1 MALLGTCHYL
11 CRSGGGGGQSYFRLA
26 RGGGLNVFIKEF
38 SGVSSLIVRYIL
50 RGVHWP
56 RWVKQLNSRAQ
67 KIYDQLYKFLPIML
81 FVNFNHH
88 NFVQL
93 IHLYSTEIL
102 HENHLKRII
111 FCMVITFVF
120 TMKVR
125 FVKIYH
131 FSYIYTL
138 IL

>member
-1 MALLGTCHYL
+1 
-11 CRSGGGGGQSYFRLA
+11 
-26 RGGGLNVFIKEF
+26 
-38 SGVSSLIVRYIL
+38 
-50 RGVHWP
+50 
-56 RWVKQLNSRAQ
+56 
-67 KIYDQLYKFLPIML
+67 ML
-81 FVNFNHH
+81 FVNFNHQD
-88 NFVQL
+88 FVQL

-111 FCMVITFVF
+111 FCVVITFVF